1 MLQSNIRRLAAVTM
15 PELYQLVTML
25 GALQFRALHAELVE
39 SGKMSNRNFHDAI
52 LRENQMPIEMLPAIL
67 TNEKLDR
74 TFHTSW
80 KFYRAIP
87 SRP

>member
-15 PELYQLVTML
+15 PELYQSVTML

-39 SGKMSNRNFHDAI
+39 SGKMSNRNFHDVI
-52 LRENQMPIEMLPAIL
+52 LRENQMPIEMLRAIL

-74 TFHTSW
+74 TFRTNW
-80 KFYRAIP
+80 KFYGAIP
-87 SRP
+87 ARP